1 MKTKF
6 KLTAMQN
13 LFKYICLLLL
23 MVMTITAT
31 AQSKRAKTTAT
42 SGLLLRGTIRNYAGQ
57 PITISRCAGDTLV
70 VVDSTRTNE
79 KGEFRF
85 TADLSGFQNL
95 TGLCKVKLLDDQF
108 FYLLCDGNPLEI
120 KTVFEGSPFA
130 NIATDS
136 LVVIVPPN
144 SPAGVKKSA
153 EANRQLYRFQRLQQ
167 QLNVANYYLLPM
179 MRMYP
184 RIDKFH
190 PQIEAEYLK
199 RYREMD
205 QLVRQQIKAD
215 PQGMATKIASAFYLP
230 VNPDWKLRD
239 AERDTLIAAHYFDYF
254 NPADPFYLRT
264 NVLPEKM
271 NIWLALHAGAPDKY
285 NQSAPDERLL
295 SAAASG
301 FIEKTFK
308 GTPVWNADDAFNF
321 CLNFYLKKFNKEH
334 REGAFL
340 ALYDTW
346 FKTQE
351 GDCGTSAADRFSW
364 ARQKAGVLRGVEIG
378 SIAPDFALEENG
390 MKLSSITDDHILLI
404 FWASWCTH
412 CQKEMPEIKTLL
424 DNSGIRMT
432 TIAVSIDTDS
442 TAWEGFVKT
451 KWLTSWIHSSELKGW
466 KGNAPKLYNVY
477 ATPTMLLLDKD
488 KRILAKPDDV
498 EQLKQA
504 LNQLKI
510 KN

>member
-1 MKTKF
+1 
-6 KLTAMQN
+6 MQN
-13 LFKYICLLLL
+13 NLKYLSLLTFLILAYSAGAQLKQTTTGASSRVLL
-23 MVMTITAT
+23 
-31 AQSKRAKTTAT
+31 Q
-42 SGLLLRGTIRNYAGQ
+42 GTIRNYAGK
-57 PITISRCAGDTLV
+57 PITISRCLGDTLV
-70 VVDSTRTNE
+70 VLDSTRTNE

-95 TGLCKVKLLDDQF
+95 TGLYRVKLLDDQF

-120 KTVFEGSPFA
+120 RTVFEGSPFA

-136 LVVIVPPN
+136 LVVVVPAN
-144 SPAGVKKSA
+144 SQAVGKKIA

-190 PQIEAEYLK
+190 PQIETEYLK
-199 RYREMD
+199 RYKEMD
-205 QLVRQQIKAD
+205 QLVRQQRKED
-215 PQGMATKIASAFYLP
+215 PDGMATKISSAFYLP

-239 AERDTLIAAHYFDYF
+239 AERDSIIAAHYFDNF
-254 NPADPFYLRT
+254 NPADPFYLRS

-271 NIWLALHAGAPDKY
+271 NIYLALRGGAPDKY

-295 SAAASG
+295 STAASG
-301 FIEKTFK
+301 FLEKTCK
-308 GTPVWNADDAFNF
+308 GAPVWNADDAFNF
-321 CLNFYLKKFNKEH
+321 CLNYYLKKFNKEH

-351 GDCGTSAADRFSW
+351 GDCGTNAADKFSW

-424 DNSGIRMT
+424 DNSGIKMT

-442 TAWEGFVKT
+442 TAWEGFVRT
-451 KWLTSWIHSSELKGW
+451 NGLTSWIHSSELKGW
-466 KGNAPKLYNVY
+466 KGNAPKLYNIY
-477 ATPTMLLLDKD
+477 ATPTMLLLDKE

-504 LNQLKI
+504 LKKLKM
-510 KN
+510 NN

>member
-95 TGLCKVKLLDDQF
+95 TGLCKVKLADDQF
-108 FYLLCDGNPLEI
+108 FYLLCDGNPVEI

-136 LVVIVPPN
+136 LQVIVKAN
-144 SPAGVKKSA
+144 SPAGVKNIA
-153 EANRQLYRFQRLQQ
+153 EENRQLYRFQRLQQ

-205 QLVRQQIKAD
+205 QLVKQQMKTD

-230 VNPDWKLRD
+230 VNPDWKMRD
-239 AERDTLIAAHYFDYF
+239 PERDSIIAAHYFDYF
-254 NPADPFYLRT
+254 NPSDPFYLRT

-301 FIEKTFK
+301 FLEKTFK
-308 GTPVWNADDAFNF
+308 GSPVWNADDAFNF

-351 GDCGTSAADRFSW
+351 GDCGTNAADRFSW

-424 DNSGIRMT
+424 DNSGIKLT

-451 KWLTSWIHSSELKGW
+451 KGLTSWIHSSELKGW

-477 ATPTMLLLDKD
+477 ATPTMLLLDKE

-504 LNQLKI
+504 LAKLKI